1 MSVEAGGPFGEGAAQ
16 PNDALRSA
24 AQIARAR
31 RPDGEALARMRARAI
46 GLGPL
51 GGAGPGGASGG
62 VNNGASGG
70 AAAVGAGRWLAAGT
84 LLVVA
89 LGGVGWWMSAST
101 GDVVTGAI
109 GSPRRED
116 VAPDIA
122 LADDSAPDIAPTDDG
137 AARLVAASSDVAA
150 PSVAPTDLTMPV
162 SAPTRTAATP
172 SAPSPRAVIDHDL
185 VADTADAELA
195 LIRAAQSSID
205 ARPELALR
213 FSERHRARFPSGLL
227 AEERETLAIDALVRL
242 GRAQAAQTRA
252 QAMRQRWPASAHW
265 TRLERRFAEAGLTL
279 PP

>member
-1 MSVEAGGPFGEGAAQ
+1 MSVEAGDPFGDDPFADTA
-16 PNDALRSA
+16 PRPDDTLRCA
-24 AQIARAR
+24 GQVARAR
-31 RPDGEALARMRARAI
+31 RPDGEAMARMRARAV

-51 GGAGPGGASGG
+51 GGGGGPGGAPRGG
-62 VNNGASGG
+62 VGSGASSG
-70 AAAVGAGRWLAAGT
+70 AATIGARGRLALGVLT
-84 LLVVA
+84 TVA
-89 LGGVGWWMSAST
+89 LGGVSWWLSAPT
-101 GDVVTGAI
+101 GDAVTTATGR
-109 GSPRRED
+109 SHSED

-122 LADDSAPDIAPTDDG
+122 PADEDAARSSALSGDIAVP
-137 AARLVAASSDVAA
+137 A
-150 PSVAPTDLTMPV
+150 VAPADLT
-162 SAPTRTAATP
+162 TRTIPPTHSAATP
-172 SAPSPRAVIDHDL
+172 TAPVPRAVLDHDL
-185 VADTADAELA
+185 VADTAEAELA

-252 QAMRQRWPASAHW
+252 HAMRQRWPLSAHW